1 MVLHCVSHL
10 IIIIIIINVLFSF
23 FFYFSKYILSYRNL
37 ESDLLFILPKQN
49 PLHKKRKK
57 ITRQNQN
64 LNNEN
69 YHRLNHIVKKPF
81 CPVQLDSNALLF
93 PKKYTHTP
101 IFRIGIFLAAPL
113 VFHRVF
119 PCTQQWRN
127 KIIDERAINA
137 VEYVTGRRRY
147 TVFSILPVPSPAN
160 VCSLRATSFVKAMP
174 DFSPSPWKPR

>member
-81 CPVQLDSNALLF
+81 NPTRLERPPFSQEIH
-93 PKKYTHTP
+93 THTNLSNWHFSGCTP
-101 IFRIGIFLAAPL
+101 R
-113 VFHRVF
+113 F
-119 PCTQQWRN
+119 PPRFS
-127 KIIDERAINA
+127 
-137 VEYVTGRRRY
+137 VY
-147 TVFSILPVPSPAN
+147 T
-160 VCSLRATSFVKAMP
+160 AMTKQ
-174 DFSPSPWKPR
+174 DYR